1 MVRRDDYIYSKL
13 AFSHSRVSPR
23 ESAACQAS
31 IPNWNRRMGGLEDT
45 PGGRG
50 GWQNGIDGLELCLDS
65 VIARI
70 IIRHAPDVLE
80 HLELVISTSKKKKP
94 KKQKK
99 LSKWKNKTIIP
110 KITKK

>member
-1 MVRRDDYIYSKL
+1 
-13 AFSHSRVSPR
+13 
-23 ESAACQAS
+23 
-31 IPNWNRRMGGLEDT
+31 MGGLEAT

-80 HLELVISTSKKKKP
+80 HLELVISTSKKKKT
-94 KKQKK
+94 QK
-99 LSKWKNKTIIP
+99 
-110 KITKK
+110 TKKTKQMEKQDNNSKNNKKVV